1 MSKEQSAWERI
12 KEFIEDFRSW
22 DRKQQRQRAGGLA
35 A

>member
-12 KEFIEDFRSW
+12 KEFIEDFRVW
-22 DRKQQRQRAGGLA
+22 DRKQQRRKSPGFA

>member
-1 MSKEQSAWERI
+1 MSREQSAWERI

-22 DRKQQRQRAGGLA
+22 DRKQQRQRPHGIA